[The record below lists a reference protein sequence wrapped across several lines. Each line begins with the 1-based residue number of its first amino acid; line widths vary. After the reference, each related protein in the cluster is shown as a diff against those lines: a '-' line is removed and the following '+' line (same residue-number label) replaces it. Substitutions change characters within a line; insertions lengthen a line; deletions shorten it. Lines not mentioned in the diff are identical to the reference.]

1 MDTYRQVI
9 ESDGVKIP
17 CIMIEPATPIGAAV
31 IIHGYGGC
39 KEEQLGLAWR
49 IAEFGLVTC
58 TIDIRGHGQHALP
71 LDKRVILDVNS
82 AISYCRR
89 YGKVVAVGHSLGGRL
104 SMVSDADYSI
114 GISPALV
121 NIFGNQTRENLKNL
135 RQYKV
140 RDCKSEDFLYVF
152 KQLPMWEPS
161 KDKPT
166 FILYG
171 SRDIPEI
178 ISACNQI
185 SEQDIPV
192 LNIEDA
198 LHNDIYLNEITYE
211 KIINQLQQW
220 FK

>member
-1 MDTYRQVI
+1 MDIYRKVI
-9 ESDGVKIP
+9 ENNGEKIP
-17 CIMIEPATPIGAAV
+17 CIMIEPCNPIGAAV

-49 IAEFGLVTC
+49 IAEIGLVTC
-58 TIDIRGHGQHALP
+58 VIDIRGHGQHALP
-71 LDKRVILDVNS
+71 LDKKVILDVNS

-104 SMVSDADYSI
+104 SMVSDADFSI

-121 NIFGNQTRENLKNL
+121 NIFGKRTCENLKIL
-135 RQYKV
+135 RKYRV
-140 RDCKSEDFLYVF
+140 RYCNSEDFLEVF

-166 FILYG
+166 LILCG

-178 ISACNQI
+178 ISVCNKI
-185 SEQDIPV
+185 SEKDIPV
-192 LNIEDA
+192 INIKDA
-198 LHNDIYLNEITYE
+198 LHNDIYLNEFTYE
-211 KIINQLQQW
+211 KIISQLQQW